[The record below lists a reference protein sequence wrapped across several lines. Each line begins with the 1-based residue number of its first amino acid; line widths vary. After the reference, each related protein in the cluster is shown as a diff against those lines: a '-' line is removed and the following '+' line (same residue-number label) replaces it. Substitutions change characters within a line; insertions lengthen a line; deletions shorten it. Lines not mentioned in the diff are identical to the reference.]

1 MIALIIG
8 EGSGTFLRPKFFRIF
23 FTFSSKRE
31 LFSKVLRIF
40 AHNMKPNIIEDQI
53 FEFELFEE
61 DGSVLMAAAR
71 KAVEHGHRVYI
82 LPNPKGIRTADFI
95 FERKGVRYAK

>member
-71 KAVEHGHRVYI
+71 KAVEHGYRVYI

>member
-1 MIALIIG
+1 MTTIFPKIPIFERNILGYPVIALIIG
-8 EGSGTFLRPKFFRIF
+8 EGAGTFLRPKFFRLF

-61 DGSVLMAAAR
+61 DGLEDTNFFR
-71 KAVEHGHRVYI
+71 TF
-82 LPNPKGIRTADFI
+82 IR
-95 FERKGVRYAK
+95 RYAK